1 MSAVAET
8 TTPAG
13 GPIGRRMK
21 RKEDPRLITGR
32 GSYVDDMIVPGMVY
46 MALVRSPVAHAK
58 ISSID
63 TSGAKSAP
71 GVLAVLT
78 GEDLNVGA
86 PLPMVW
92 VPPGVE
98 VKTPEHWP
106 LARGEVN
113 HVGDPVAVVVGD
125 DKYGVIDAAE
135 QVIVDYDELPAV
147 VDPEKALEDG
157 APLVHEDLGTNKT
170 HEWALGGGDIDAA
183 MAEADTVVERRI
195 VNHRTAG
202 AAIEPRG
209 CIADWRA
216 DAVTLW
222 TSTQIPHLVRL
233 FLAGELGVSE
243 EKIRVVA
250 PEVGG
255 GFGSK
260 LNHYAEEV
268 LGCYLSR
275 QLGRPVKWLETRSE
289 NLATTTHGRDL
300 IGYAKM
306 GFKSDGTI
314 TGLHTKLVADLGAY
328 YQLLTPFIPCFAAF
342 VMSGCYR
349 IPAVQT
355 DIVGVFTNKFA
366 TDAVRGAGRPEA
378 THLIEIMIE
387 QGAAELG
394 LDPIEVRRKNFIP
407 KEDFPAEVAV
417 GVVYDSGDYHKTLD
431 RLLQHVDVAAFRKE
445 QEELRAKGIHRGI
458 GFSTYVEICGL
469 APSRVVGPSGVGI
482 QGGFWESAIVR
493 VHPSGAATI
502 YTGASPHGQGHE
514 TGFAQIV
521 AEKLGI
527 EPEQVEV
534 IHGDTD
540 AGPFGMGTY
549 GSRTLSVGGESAA
562 RAAMKVQEKAKR
574 YAAHMLEAAPED
586 IELADGK
593 YQVRGSPDKGVTLA
607 DIALTAYVP
616 EDIPEGMEPGLEDTA
631 FYDPDNFVWPFGAHA
646 AVVDVDAETGKVE
659 VVRYVAVDDCGRA
672 INPLLIEGQVHG
684 GVAHAI
690 GQALFEQVVYDANGQ
705 LLTGTFVDYALP
717 TAAELPSFET
727 DRTETP
733 SPVNQ
738 LGVKGV
744 GEAGTIAASPTIVN
758 AVVDALRPLGVT
770 YLDMPLTPMR
780 VWQAIQAAQGSGAG
794 PRATEQGR
802 QMDEH
807 GSGSAGSGPTSPTE
821 GDAS

>member
-8 TTPAG
+8 TTPSG

-32 GSYVDDMIVPGMVY
+32 GNYIDDIVLPGMVY
-46 MALVRSPVAHAK
+46 MALVRSPVAHAR
-58 ISSID
+58 ISSVD
-63 TSGAKSAP
+63 TSGAKSFP
-71 GVLAVLT
+71 GVRAVLT
-78 GEDLNVGA
+78 GEDLEVGA

-135 QVIVDYDELPAV
+135 QVIVEYDELPAV
-147 VDPEKALEDG
+147 IDPEKALEDG

-183 MAEADTVVERRI
+183 MAEADKVVERRI

-209 CIADWRA
+209 CIADWRG

-275 QLGRPVKWLETRSE
+275 QLRRPVKWLETRSE

-300 IGYAKM
+300 IMYARM
-306 GFKSDGTI
+306 GVKNDGTI
-314 TGLHTKLVADLGAY
+314 TGLHTKIVADLGAY

-349 IPAVQT
+349 IPAVHT

-378 THLIEIMIE
+378 THAIEVMIE
-387 QGAAELG
+387 QAAAEIG
-394 LDPIEVRRKNFIP
+394 MDPLELRRKNFIP

-417 GVVYDSGDYHKTLD
+417 GVVYDSGNYHGTLD
-431 RLLQHVDVAAFRKE
+431 KLLEHVDMAAFRRE
-445 QEELRAKGIHRGI
+445 QEELRAKGVHRGI

-493 VHPSGAATI
+493 VHPSGAATV
-502 YTGASPHGQGHE
+502 YTGSSPHGQGHE

-527 EPEQVEV
+527 EPDQVEV

-540 AGPFGMGTY
+540 SGPFGMGTY
-549 GSRTLSVGGESAA
+549 GSRTLSVGGESAS
-562 RAAMKVQEKAKR
+562 RAALKVQEKAKR

-586 IELADGK
+586 IELSDGK

-616 EDIPEGMEPGLEDTA
+616 EDIPEGMEPGLEETA
-631 FYDPDNFVWPFGAHA
+631 FYDPENFVWPFGAHA
-646 AVVDVDAETGKVE
+646 AVVDVDADTGKVE

-684 GVAHAI
+684 GIAHAI
-690 GQALFEQVVYDANGQ
+690 GQALFEQVVYDADGQ

-733 SPVNQ
+733 SPVNG

-744 GEAGTIAASPTIVN
+744 GEAGTIAASPTMVN
-758 AVVDALRPLGVT
+758 AVIDALRPLGVT
-770 YLDMPLTPMR
+770 YIDMPLTPMR
-780 VWQAIQAAQGSGAG
+780 VWQSIQAAQGSGSG

-807 GSGSAGSGPTSPTE
+807 GSGSAGSGPAAPAE
-821 GDAS
+821 GGAS

>member
-1 MSAVAET
+1 MSAVTDA
-8 TTPAG
+8 PATNG

-32 GSYVDDMIVPGMVY
+32 GNYVDDMSLPGMLY
-46 MALVRSPVAHAK
+46 MALVRSPVAHGK
-58 ISSID
+58 ITSID
-63 TSGAKSAP
+63 KSGAEGLA
-71 GVLAVLT
+71 GVHAVLT
-78 GEDLNVGA
+78 GEDLDVGA

-92 VPPGVE
+92 IPPGIE

-113 HVGDPVAVVVGD
+113 HVGDPVAVVVGS

-135 QVIVDYDELPAV
+135 QVIAEYDELPAV

-157 APLVHEDLGTNKT
+157 APLVHEDIGTNKT

-183 MAEADTVVERRI
+183 MAEADVVVERRI

-216 DAVTLW
+216 DSVTLW

-268 LGCYLSR
+268 LACYLSR
-275 QLGRPVKWLETRSE
+275 KIGRPVKWLETRSE
-289 NLATTTHGRDL
+289 NLSTTTHGRDL
-300 IGYAKM
+300 IAYCKM
-306 GFKSDGTI
+306 GMKSDGTI
-314 TGLHTKLVADLGAY
+314 TGLHTKIVADLGAY

-342 VMSGCYR
+342 VMSGCYK

-378 THLIEIMIE
+378 THAIEVMID

-394 LDPIEVRRKNFIP
+394 LDPLEVRRKNFIP

-417 GVVYDSGDYHKTLD
+417 GVVYDSGDYHGTLD
-431 RLLQHVDVAAFRKE
+431 RLLEHVDIDAFRRE
-445 QEELRAKGIHRGI
+445 QEELRSRGVYRGI

-482 QGGFWESAIVR
+482 QGGFWESAVVR
-493 VHPSGAATI
+493 VHPSGAATV
-502 YTGASPHGQGHE
+502 YTGSSPHGQGHE

-521 AEKLGI
+521 AERLGI
-527 EPEQVEV
+527 EPENVEV
-534 IHGDTD
+534 VHGDTD
-540 AGPFGMGTY
+540 TGPFGMGTY
-549 GSRTLSVGGESAA
+549 GSRTLSVGGEAA
-562 RAAMKVQEKAKR
+562 GRAAVKVQEKAKKL
-574 YAAHMLEAAPED
+574 AAHLLEAAPED
-586 IELADGK
+586 IELADGR
-593 YQVRGSPDKGVTLA
+593 YQVRGSPDKGLPLG
-607 DIALTAYVP
+607 DIALAAYVP
-616 EDIPEGMEPGLEDTA
+616 ENIPDGMEPGLEETA
-631 FYDPDNFVWPFGAHA
+631 FYDPENFVWPFGAHA
-646 AVVDVDAETGKVE
+646 AIVDVDIDTGKVD
-659 VVRYVAVDDCGRA
+659 VTRYVAVDDCGRA

-684 GVAHAI
+684 GIAHAI
-690 GQALFEQVVYDANGQ
+690 GQALFEKVTYDADGQ
-705 LLTGTFVDYALP
+705 LTTPTFVEYALP

-733 SPVNQ
+733 SPVNE

-744 GEAGTIAASPTIVN
+744 GEAGTIAATPTMVN

-770 YLDMPLTPMR
+770 YIDMPLTPMR
-780 VWQAIQAAQGSGAG
+780 VWQAIQAAGQAG
-794 PRATEQGR
+794 GGE
-802 QMDEH
+802 
-807 GSGSAGSGPTSPTE
+807 S
-821 GDAS
+821 

>member
-1 MSAVAET
+1 MSTVAET
-8 TTPAG
+8 STQTG
-13 GPIGRRMK
+13 GPIGRRMR

-32 GSYVDDMIVPGMVY
+32 GSYVDDMVMPGMVY

-58 ISSID
+58 ITSID
-63 TSGAKSAP
+63 TSGAKSFP
-71 GVLAVLT
+71 GVRAVLT
-78 GEDLNVGA
+78 GEDINVGA

-135 QVIVDYDELPAV
+135 QVIVEYDELPAV
-147 VDPEKALEDG
+147 IDPEKALEDG

-170 HEWALGGGDIDAA
+170 HEWSLGGGDIDAA

-209 CIADWRA
+209 CIADWRG

-300 IGYAKM
+300 IMYARM
-306 GFKSDGTI
+306 GVKNDGTI
-314 TGLHTKLVADLGAY
+314 TGLHTRIVADLGAY

-378 THLIEIMIE
+378 THAIEVMIE
-387 QGAAELG
+387 QAAAEIG
-394 LDPIEVRRKNFIP
+394 MDPLELRRKNFIP

-431 RLLQHVDVAAFRKE
+431 KLLEHVDVGAFHRE
-445 QEELRAKGIHRGI
+445 QEEMRAKGVYRGI

-493 VHPSGAATI
+493 VHPSGAATV

-540 AGPFGMGTY
+540 SGPFGMGTY

-562 RAAMKVQEKAKR
+562 RAAVKVQEKAKR

-616 EDIPEGMEPGLEDTA
+616 EDIPEGMEPGLEETA
-631 FYDPDNFVWPFGAHA
+631 FYDPENFVWPFGAHA
-646 AVVDVDAETGKVE
+646 AVVDVDPETGKVE

-690 GQALFEQVVYDANGQ
+690 GQALFEQVVYDADGQ

-744 GEAGTIAASPTIVN
+744 GEAGTIAASPTMVN
-758 AVVDALRPLGVT
+758 AVIDALRPLGVT
-770 YLDMPLTPMR
+770 YMDMPLTPMR
-780 VWQAIQAAQGSGAG
+780 VWQAIQGAQRGGPG
-794 PRATEQGR
+794 PRPTEQGR

-807 GSGSAGSGPTSPTE
+807 GSGSAGSGPTAPAE
-821 GDAS
+821 GGAS

>member
-1 MSAVAET
+1 MTTVADT
-8 TTPAG
+8 TTSTTG
-13 GPIGRRMK
+13 GPIGRAMR

-32 GSYVDDMIVPGMVY
+32 GSYVDDMSLPGMLY
-46 MALVRSPVAHAK
+46 MAVVRSPVAHAK

-63 TSGAKSAP
+63 KSGAESLD
-71 GVLAVLT
+71 GVHAVLT
-78 GEDLNVGA
+78 GDDLDLGA

-113 HVGDPVAVVVGD
+113 HVGDPVAVVVGSD
-125 DKYGVIDAAE
+125 RYSVIDAAE

-157 APLVHEDLGTNKT
+157 APLVHESLGTNKT
-170 HEWALGGGDIDAA
+170 HEWSLGGGDLDAA
-183 MAEADTVVERRI
+183 FADADVVVERRI

-202 AAIEPRG
+202 AAIEGRG

-216 DAVTLW
+216 DSVTLW

-260 LNHYAEEV
+260 LNHYGEEV
-268 LGCYLSR
+268 LACYLSR
-275 QLGRPVKWLETRSE
+275 KIGRPVKWLETRSE
-289 NLATTTHGRDL
+289 NLSTTTHGRDL
-300 IGYAKM
+300 IAYAKM
-306 GFKSDGTI
+306 GFKRDGTI
-314 TGLHTKLVADLGAY
+314 TGFHTRIVADLGAY

-378 THLIEIMIE
+378 THAIEIMIE

-394 LDPIEVRRKNFIP
+394 LDPLEVRRKNFIP

-417 GVVYDSGDYHKTLD
+417 GVIYDSGDYHKTLD
-431 RLLQHVDVAAFRKE
+431 KLLEHVDVDAFRRE
-445 QEELRAKGIHRGI
+445 QEEMRGKGVYRGI

-482 QGGFWESAIVR
+482 QGGFWESAVVR
-493 VHPSGAATI
+493 VHPSGAATVF
-502 YTGASPHGQGHE
+502 TGSSPHGQGHE

-521 AEKLGI
+521 AEKIGI
-527 EPEQVEV
+527 EPEHVEV
-534 IHGDTD
+534 LHGDTD
-540 AGPFGMGTY
+540 TGPFGMGTY
-549 GSRTLSVGGESAA
+549 GSRTLSVGGEAA
-562 RAAMKVQEKAKR
+562 GRAAVKVQEKAKR
-574 YAAHMLEAAPED
+574 LAAHLLEAAPED
-586 IELADGK
+586 IELMDGK
-593 YQVRGSPDKGVTLA
+593 YQVRGSPDKGLA
-607 DIALTAYVP
+607 LGDISLAAYVP
-616 EDIPEGMEPGLEDTA
+616 ENIPEGMEPGLEETA
-631 FYDPDNFVWPFGAHA
+631 FYDPENFVWPFGAHA
-646 AVVDVDAETGKVE
+646 AIVDVDADTGKVD

-672 INPLLIEGQVHG
+672 INPMLIEGQVHG
-684 GVAHAI
+684 GIAHAI
-690 GQALFEQVVYDANGQ
+690 GQALFEQVVYDADGQ
-705 LLTGTFVDYALP
+705 LTTPTFVEYSLP

-744 GEAGTIAASPTIVN
+744 GEAGTIAATPTMVN

-770 YLDMPLTPMR
+770 YMDMPLTPMR
-780 VWQAIQAAQGSGAG
+780 VWQAIQQAQGGA
-794 PRATEQGR
+794 
-802 QMDEH
+802 
-807 GSGSAGSGPTSPTE
+807 S
-821 GDAS
+821 